1 VSNLSE
7 EERAHL
13 KKYGKLKKTVGVK
26 KEKKYFDSADW
37 QMEGGG
43 PGGAKSGAPAGPGAP
58 AKGGPMRPGMGK
70 NKPPL
75 PAGLKDAPPPAS
87 SAAADANGAADDESE

>member
-1 VSNLSE
+1 M
-7 EERAHL
+7 
-13 KKYGKLKKTVGVK
+13 K

-43 PGGAKSGAPAGPGAP
+43 PGGAKGPSKGP
-58 AKGGPMRPGMGK
+58 GGPMRPGMGK

-75 PAGLKDAPPPAS
+75 PAGLKADAP
-87 SAAADANGAADDESE
+87 SAGGDGGDEDSDE